1 MNLEGGAPGC
11 TCVDG
16 GTYLIYR
23 RCPVVGGKSLIQGKG
38 HTHAHTETITT
49 TMRKS
54 FKWYLI
60 S

>member
-11 TCVDG
+11 TWVDG

-38 HTHAHTETITT
+38 HTHTHTHTHTHRNNHHHHE
-49 TMRKS
+49 KV
-54 FKWYLI
+54 F
-60 S
+60 